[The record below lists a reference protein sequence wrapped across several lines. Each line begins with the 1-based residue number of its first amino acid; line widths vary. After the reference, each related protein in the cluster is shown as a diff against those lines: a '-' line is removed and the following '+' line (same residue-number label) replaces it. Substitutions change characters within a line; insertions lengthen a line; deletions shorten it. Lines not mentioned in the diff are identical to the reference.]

1 MICSDDDDEYL
12 HSIRNSPRRKQI
24 RCESSEDDFSD
35 DEEYDSEGNV
45 DEVKLVEQMFDG
57 ADETYLR
64 R

>member
-1 MICSDDDDEYL
+1 MIYSDDDDEYL
-12 HSIRNSPRRKQI
+12 HSQRNSPRRKQI